1 MTQLID
7 FSKCKPEKISGPK
20 VQKQDLPEI
29 QENVSEE
36 ILKLT
41 LNILVQN
48 NPNKLT
54 FTLKEAAQQM
64 NVGEEFLRRRVKSGI
79 IKTIYM
85 GDKPMIQI
93 TELARLLAGGTP

>member
-1 MTQLID
+1 MTRLID
-7 FSKCKPEKISGPK
+7 FTKYKPEKIRRPSTI
-20 VQKQDLPEI
+20 KQELPEI

-36 ILKLT
+36 NFNLT

-48 NPNKLT
+48 NPNKLA